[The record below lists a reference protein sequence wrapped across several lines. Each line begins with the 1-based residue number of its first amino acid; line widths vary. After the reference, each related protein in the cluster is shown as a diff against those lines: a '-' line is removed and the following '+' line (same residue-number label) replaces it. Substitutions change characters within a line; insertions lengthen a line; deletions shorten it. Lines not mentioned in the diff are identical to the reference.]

1 MYRNIESLCYI
12 TGTNKVLWVNYTSK
26 TSKQTNSLKKRSL
39 WLTEVEGG
47 GGGTGRNQKE
57 WT

>member
-47 GGGTGRNQKE
+47 RGGTGRNQKE
-57 WT
+57 